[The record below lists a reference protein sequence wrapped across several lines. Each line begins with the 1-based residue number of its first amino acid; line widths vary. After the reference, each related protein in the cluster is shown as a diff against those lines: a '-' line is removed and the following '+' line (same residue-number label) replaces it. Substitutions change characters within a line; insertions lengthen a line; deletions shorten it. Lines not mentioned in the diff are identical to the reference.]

1 MINNLDRN
9 LPPRIMVVDDERDI
23 LRIIKRD
30 LESPVSPVSVAK
42 HTEEENELEQKGVD
56 EGRGRRRR
64 RLGGEELERGGD
76 DDDDAHDYEDQDSI
90 DVVEEKES
98 KKDSSSS
105 SITSTSSSDV
115 RTHGIGDNERFQ
127 EMKERQD
134 QLREQNTIAVGDTF
148 MVETFTNGWNAL
160 EALESHPRNYYDLVL
175 TDIRMPKM
183 NGFELYRKIR
193 EKNPS
198 MKIVFITAFEIN
210 KEEFSKV
217 LPSIDV
223 KDFIIKPISMTNLRA
238 RLKDVLEGR

>member
-42 HTEEENELEQKGVD
+42 DTEQENELQQ
-56 EGRGRRRR
+56 EG
-64 RLGGEELERGGD
+64 
-76 DDDDAHDYEDQDSI
+76 ED
-90 DVVEEKES
+90 
-98 KKDSSSS
+98 SSS

-115 RTHGIGDNERFQ
+115 RTHGIRDNERLQ

-134 QLREQNTIAVGDTF
+134 QLREQNTMAVGDTF
-148 MVETFTNGWNAL
+148 MVETFTDGWNAL
-160 EALESHPRNYYDLVL
+160 KALESHPRNYYDLVL
-175 TDIRMPKM
+175 TDIRMPKI

-198 MKIVFITAFEIN
+198 IKIVFITAFEIN
-210 KEEFSKV
+210 KEEFNKV

-238 RLKDVLEGR
+238 RLKQALTA